1 MGVEG
6 EWLSATRGPV
16 PHIVL
21 CTQAVVVVREKS
33 SGGEEGGGGGRRRE
47 EEEGGRGRRGGRR
60 REEEEEGGEEGAGIP
75 GGDLM
80 MDGTRLTSCGGCPR
94 GPVC

>member
-21 CTQAVVVVREKS
+21 RTQAVVVVREKS
-33 SGGEEGGGGGRRRE
+33 SGGEEGG
-47 EEEGGRGRRGGRR
+47 RGRRGGRSR
-60 REEEEEGGEEGAGIP
+60 KEEEGGEEGAGIP

-80 MDGTRLTSCGGCPR
+80 MDGARLTSCGGCPR
-94 GPVC
+94 GPVCWSRTGLA